1 MIHIK
6 GNYYIDADET
16 QFILKEDKHRV
27 DKEGRPIFDSLGY
40 YGTFKQAVSGF
51 LKMEQRGN
59 IANGPDRELDEA
71 FRDMNLLV
79 LELEELLNKTEVK

>member
-6 GNYYIDADET
+6 GDYYIDADET
-16 QFILKEDKHRV
+16 QFILKEDKHKV
-27 DKEGRPIFDSLGY
+27 DKEGRPIFDNLGY

-59 IANGPDRELDEA
+59 IASGPDRELDEA

-79 LELEELLNKTEVK
+79 IELENLLNNTEVK

>member
-6 GNYYIDADET
+6 DDYYIDADET

-51 LKMEQRGN
+51 LKMEQRGI

-79 LELEELLNKTEVK
+79 IELENLLNNTEVK

>member
-6 GNYYIDADET
+6 GDYYIDADET
-16 QFILKEDKHRV
+16 QFILKEDKHKV
-27 DKEGRPIFDSLGY
+27 DKEGRPIFDFIGY

-59 IANGPDRELDEA
+59 IASGPDRELDEA

-79 LELEELLNKTEVK
+79 LELENLLNNTEVK

>member
-6 GNYYIDADET
+6 DDYYIDADET
-16 QFILKEDKHRV
+16 QFILVKDEGKTDKSGKRIR
-27 DKEGRPIFDSLGY
+27 DCIGF

-59 IANGPDRELDEA
+59 IASGPDRELDEA

-79 LELEELLNKTEVK
+79 LELEELLTKTEVK

>member
-6 GNYYIDADET
+6 GDYYIDADET
-16 QFILKEDKHRV
+16 QFILKEDKHKV
-27 DKEGRPIFDSLGY
+27 DKEGRPIFDFIGY

-59 IANGPDRELDEA
+59 IASGPDRELDEA

-79 LELEELLNKTEVK
+79 IELENLLNNTEVK